1 MITAP
6 KSSSRSPTSILKV
19 SARSAASSIS
29 FSRRFRALNFFSL
42 SSFFFS
48 ALNSRNAE
56 LKTLVALRVELSTAS
71 VHWVKSFL
79 DCSGLSAI
87 QIILARLHQRSFE
100 KKLDNDEDTQLECM
114 RCVRGILNTEP
125 GLKAVY
131 GNGEIVLSIV
141 HSLHAESE
149 KLKTIASELLAGLCI
164 VSPKGHA

>member
-1 MITAP
+1 
-6 KSSSRSPTSILKV
+6 LKV

-29 FSRRFRALNFFSL
+29 FSRRFRALNFFSFFF